1 MEHPSGTT
9 PYAPAGSVATAASA
23 ASAGSGAPVAAVAAV
38 ASVAPVDERQARA
51 DWLIT
56 ELGRLA
62 ADADDPHDQAR
73 FRRTADSLVR
83 LAIAFR
89 S

>member
-1 MEHPSGTT
+1 MEHSQYT
-9 PYAPAGSVATAASA
+9 PPQPTPDDAASPRSTRA
-23 ASAGSGAPVAAVAAV
+23 
-38 ASVAPVDERQARA
+38 ERQARS
-51 DWLIT
+51 DWLII

-62 ADADDPHDQAR
+62 AAADDGHEVAGL
-73 FRRTADSLVR
+73 RRTSDSLVR

>member
-1 MEHPSGTT
+1 MEHSIGTPT
-9 PYAPAGSVATAASA
+9 NSTVDSA
-23 ASAGSGAPVAAVAAV
+23 ASGEQARA
-38 ASVAPVDERQARA
+38 ERQARA

-62 ADADDPHDQAR
+62 AHAEDPNDRAR
-73 FRRTADSLVR
+73 LRRTADSLVR
-83 LAIAFR
+83 LTIALR

>member
-1 MEHPSGTT
+1 MEHSIGTPTNATPHAPLDSPTANTQASPTT
-9 PYAPAGSVATAASA
+9 PAPAATEARA
-23 ASAGSGAPVAAVAAV
+23 
-38 ASVAPVDERQARA
+38 ERQARA

-62 ADADDPHDQAR
+62 AQAEDPQER
-73 FRRTADSLVR
+73 VRLRRTADSLVR
-83 LAIAFR
+83 LAIAYR

>member
-1 MEHPSGTT
+1 MEHSQYT
-9 PYAPAGSVATAASA
+9 PPQPTADDAASPRSTRA
-23 ASAGSGAPVAAVAAV
+23 
-38 ASVAPVDERQARA
+38 ERQARS

-62 ADADDPHDQAR
+62 AAADDPQEQAGL
-73 FRRTADSLVR
+73 RRTADSLVR

>member
-1 MEHPSGTT
+1 MEHSQYT
-9 PYAPAGSVATAASA
+9 PPQPTPDDAALPRSTRA
-23 ASAGSGAPVAAVAAV
+23 
-38 ASVAPVDERQARA
+38 ERQARS

-62 ADADDPHDQAR
+62 ATADDPHEQASL
-73 FRRTADSLVR
+73 RRTADSLVR

>member
-1 MEHPSGTT
+1 MEHSQYT
-9 PYAPAGSVATAASA
+9 PPRPAPDSA
-23 ASAGSGAPVAAVAAV
+23 ASARSTRA
-38 ASVAPVDERQARA
+38 ERQARA

-62 ADADDPHDQAR
+62 AAADNPQEQASL
-73 FRRTADSLVR
+73 RRTADSLVR

>member
-1 MEHPSGTT
+1 MEPTTGTT
-9 PYAPAGSVATAASA
+9 PYAEETRA
-23 ASAGSGAPVAAVAAV
+23 
-38 ASVAPVDERQARA
+38 ERRARA

-62 ADADDPHDQAR
+62 AHAENPDDKAR
-73 FRRTADSLVR
+73 YRRTADSLIR
-83 LAIAFR
+83 LATALR

>member
-9 PYAPAGSVATAASA
+9 LGPTPDHEQAAAATIA
-23 ASAGSGAPVAAVAAV
+23 
-38 ASVAPVDERQARA
+38 ERRARA

-56 ELGRLA
+56 EFGRLA
-62 ADADDPHDQAR
+62 AQADDPRDQAR

>member
-1 MEHPSGTT
+1 MEHPQYT
-9 PYAPAGSVATAASA
+9 PPQPRGGHAASPRSTRA
-23 ASAGSGAPVAAVAAV
+23 
-38 ASVAPVDERQARA
+38 ERQARS

-62 ADADDPHDQAR
+62 AAADDPQEQASL
-73 FRRTADSLVR
+73 RRTADSLVR

>member
-1 MEHPSGTT
+1 MEHSNHTPPATGPSG
-9 PYAPAGSVATAASA
+9 GSTRA
-23 ASAGSGAPVAAVAAV
+23 
-38 ASVAPVDERQARA
+38 ERQARS

-62 ADADDPHDQAR
+62 ATTDNPREQAGL
-73 FRRTADSLVR
+73 RRTADSLVR

>member
-1 MEHPSGTT
+1 MEHSTGTPT
-9 PYAPAGSVATAASA
+9 NAAA
-23 ASAGSGAPVAAVAAV
+23 QTRA
-38 ASVAPVDERQARA
+38 ERQARA

-62 ADADDPHDQAR
+62 AQAEDPDDKVR
-73 FRRTADSLVR
+73 IRRTADSLVR
-83 LAIAFR
+83 LATAYR

>member
-1 MEHPSGTT
+1 MEHSQYTPAQPAPDGT
-9 PYAPAGSVATAASA
+9 GSTRA
-23 ASAGSGAPVAAVAAV
+23 
-38 ASVAPVDERQARA
+38 ERQARS

-56 ELGRLA
+56 ELGRMAAA
-62 ADADDPHDQAR
+62 ADNPQEQASL
-73 FRRTADSLVR
+73 RRTADSLVR